1 MHLSPISVGKLLRP
15 VWIAAVAVLLV
26 VPSAQAQV
34 AQSAL
39 EQADALIK
47 AGNAEAAY
55 QLLEPLEIQGA
66 GDSVY
71 DYLLGTAALDSNR
84 PSKAT
89 FVYERIL
96 AVTPDYVGIRADMGR
111 AYFALGDFG
120 RAKIEFETVL
130 TFQNLPQ
137 DLRTTVEQYVKAAE
151 ARAQDKATVFNG
163 YAEFGLGHDTNIGSA
178 NAASSLNYPGSAL
191 TGAGT
196 YAPDLKS
203 DSYATLG
210 LGGEL
215 NHRFNAQWGLYAGA
229 DYRGR
234 AYSTYCDNTCNGS
247 LDARLGASYSGGAW
261 LLRGG
266 MIAGNYTLNQAIYRD
281 TTGLSVD
288 WRLAMPSGSQF
299 SLGASGVQTQYLV
312 TGQSSQNTQT
322 NTLNIGWL
330 TSLGDGDAVFS
341 LSASGGV
348 ELAVGG
354 RDDGHREFAGPRIL
368 LQKSLNN
375 TLGAYLSAGATMS
388 RYGGINTLYGISREE
403 SLYDI
408 ALGMTWSLRKGLSL
422 RPQLSYLKNVSN
434 AELYSYDKTDA
445 SINLRLDY

>member
-1 MHLSPISVGKLLRP
+1 MRLSYVFVGRFFRP
-15 VWIAAVAVLLV
+15 AWVLAFAFLCV
-26 VPSAQAQV
+26 VPAAQAQIS
-34 AQSAL
+34 QSVL

-47 AGNAEAAY
+47 AGKAEAAY

-66 GDSVY
+66 GDPVY
-71 DYLLGTAALDSNR
+71 DYLLGTSALDSNR

-137 DLRTTVEQYVKAAE
+137 DLRATVEQYVKAAE
-151 ARAQDKATVFNG
+151 SRAQDKATVFNG

-178 NAASSLNYPGSAL
+178 NAASSLSYPGSAL
-191 TGAGT
+191 AGPGT

-203 DSYATLG
+203 DNYATLG

-215 NHRFNAQWGLYAGA
+215 NHRFNAQWGLYGGA

-234 AYSTYCDNTCNGS
+234 AYSRYCDNTCNS
-247 LDARLGASYSGGAW
+247 ALDARLGASYSGGAW
-261 LLRGG
+261 LVRGG
-266 MIAGNYTLNQAIYRD
+266 LIAGNYTLNQAVYRD

-288 WRLAMPSGSQF
+288 WRLATPGGSQF
-299 SLGASGVQTQYLV
+299 SLGASGVQTQYLAA
-312 TGQSSQNTQT
+312 GQSSQNTQT
-322 NTLNIGWL
+322 NTLNVGWL
-330 TSLGDGDAVFS
+330 TSLGNGDAVFS

-354 RDDGHREFAGPRIL
+354 RDDGHREFVGPRIL
-368 LQKSLNN
+368 FQKSLNSG
-375 TLGAYLSAGATMS
+375 LGAYVSAGATMS

-422 RPQLSYLKNVSN
+422 RPQLSYLKNISN